1 MNKQNRENINFL
13 QSVHNIT
20 EDKARVIVLGKKKPM
35 FADVTEAARFLV
47 RVGAKLSLKDR
58 AVYLPS
64 RSRGLKALSA
74 ADFVCKTYNLRLI

>member
-1 MNKQNRENINFL
+1 MNKQNRENVDFL
-13 QSVHNIT
+13 KRVHNVT
-20 EDKARVIVLGKKKPM
+20 ESVARDIVIGKKKPM

-58 AVYLPS
+58 AVYLPT